1 MSNVYDTYSDE
12 ELIARFQA
20 GEEAIG
26 EYLMN
31 KYKPLVK
38 IRARARFLEGGD
50 TEDLLQEGMW
60 GLFKAVQEY
69 RPDRGASFS
78 TFAELLVERKLYSA
92 IRSGQRKKHTPLNL
106 SVSIDEAEETPDLG
120 LDPESLM
127 IAEENREAL
136 EDYID
141 KNLSPLEKEVFS
153 LSMTG
158 LSTSR
163 IAKLLGKEAKSTDN
177 ALQRAR
183 GKLKKAVLQ

>member
-1 MSNVYDTYSDE
+1 MGSKSDE
-12 ELIARFQA
+12 ELLNEYRSGSIPAAEELLAR
-20 GEEAIG
+20 
-26 EYLMN
+26 
-31 KYKPLVK
+31 YKGLVRRK
-38 IRARARFLEGGD
+38 ARGMFLLGGD
-50 TEDLLQEGMW
+50 KEDLLQEGMIA
-60 GLFKAVQEY
+60 LFTAIREYEPGKA
-69 RPDRGASFS
+69 ASFS